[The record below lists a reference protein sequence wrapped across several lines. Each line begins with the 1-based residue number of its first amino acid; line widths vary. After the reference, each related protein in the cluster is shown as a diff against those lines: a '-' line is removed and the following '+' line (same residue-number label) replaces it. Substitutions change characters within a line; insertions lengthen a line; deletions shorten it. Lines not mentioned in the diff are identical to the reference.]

1 MRKKLLFLC
10 IMDTIRAKYIEIN
23 KRIFNNR
30 DGEILQMQKEY
41 GAIYTKSLGVSVLSL
56 ENIAKDYEPSHQLAQ
71 LLWAFGGREQ
81 TLVAAMLEEP
91 KKVVPKELETQLLK
105 METAELWEQVA
116 KHLLRRLPNIEEY
129 INAWLESKEERLH
142 IFAML
147 SLNYFPDKFSKDLL
161 EKIMQIEVKEGSYL
175 QKCMQRVLLK
185 IGARAEQFYALLREN
200 SKMQRNYKSLLDEI
214 ALFYV

>member
-1 MRKKLLFLC
+1 
-10 IMDTIRAKYIEIN
+10 MDTIRAKYIEIN

-81 TLVAAMLEEP
+81 TL
-91 KKVVPKELETQLLK
+91 ELETQLLK